1 MLPRIDYIKQARTK
15 LGMTQRGLASLA
27 GVSTSM
33 INQIESGRCKP
44 SYETA
49 KKIFELLSTQEG
61 KTALKARDICRMKVI
76 SVQKYETLH
85 LAIEKMRENSISQI
99 PVFDGTKVVGLL
111 SEDVLARNIIEKE
124 EKNFLRMPLVDV
136 MEPPPPIVDL
146 STPAKALIPLVR
158 FTKCV
163 LVSEKGEVIGIITVS
178 DTLKMVE

>member
-1 MLPRIDYIKQARTK
+1 
-15 LGMTQRGLASLA
+15 
-27 GVSTSM
+27 
-33 INQIESGRCKP
+33 
-44 SYETA
+44 
-49 KKIFELLSTQEG
+49 
-61 KTALKARDICRMKVI
+61 
-76 SVQKYETLH
+76 
-85 LAIEKMRENSISQI
+85 MRENSISQI
-99 PVFDGTKVVGLL
+99 PVFDGPKVVGLL

-124 EKNFLRMPLVDV
+124 EKNFLRMPIVDV